1 MVVLL
6 LKQSQTSAKQRR
18 VWLLE
23 NEPEYRRTRL
33 YLMQLLGQMH
43 RNRKKT
49 VWLVVGAF
57 LCGAFL
63 GGAMG
68 ILLS

>member
-6 LKQSQTSAKQRR
+6 LKQSQTGAKQRR

-43 RNRKKT
+43 RSSEKA
-49 VWLVVGAF
+49 VWCVVGAF
-57 LCGAFL
+57 VCGALL
-63 GGAMG
+63 GGAVG